1 LLWRRVRNFVYYPM
15 SPACGHHVN
24 STLVMILQLLG
35 LHIPHSAHDQ
45 RNSEF
50 TIQGLLPGQHG
61 RGQLPLARSPS
72 LSSRPGP
79 LSWLGRPVQNVIP
92 AHAYQILNEIAPQL
106 NFTKVAPSRP
116 ERAWAES
123 RPMLFPRAQS
133 PFCDRAG
140 SSASLTMWRE
150 KGAPPASSY
159 QQEPQLGRQSQASV
173 CSLSLADPCSSN
185 DPEHHRQ
192 ILRS

>member
-1 LLWRRVRNFVYYPM
+1 LASRPQFCVLSHVTCLWAPCQF
-15 SPACGHHVN
+15 HVGN
-24 STLVMILQLLG
+24 DLAITRPTYSTFGARSTKLRI
-35 LHIPHSAHDQ
+35 HDS
-45 RNSEF
+45 RA
-50 TIQGLLPGQHG
+50 LLPGQHG

-159 QQEPQLGRQSQASV
+159 QQEPQPGRQSQASA